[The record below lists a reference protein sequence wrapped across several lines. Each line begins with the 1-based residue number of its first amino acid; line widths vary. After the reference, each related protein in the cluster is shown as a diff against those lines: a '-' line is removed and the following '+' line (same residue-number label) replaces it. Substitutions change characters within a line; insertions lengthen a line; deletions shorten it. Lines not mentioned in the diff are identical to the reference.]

1 MPNQKKED
9 TIQSIREKLS
19 SAEAVVFSDYRGL
32 SATNIEKLRNL
43 LQEKGGSLHIYK
55 NTLVKIALEREEYE
69 ESLDDTLTGP
79 TAVLF
84 AHENLVDV
92 LGALTSFAKENELPT
107 IKSGYYGKS
116 AISGGKVTAIA
127 KLPPLPVLH
136 AQLLGQLNAPISG
149 FVYQLNGMLSKLVW
163 TLNAVKDAKEKVN

>member
-19 SAEAVVFSDYRGL
+19 TAEAVVFSDYRGL
-32 SATNIEKLRNL
+32 SATNMEKLRNL
-43 LQEKGGSLHIYK
+43 LEEKGGSLHIFK
-55 NTLVKIALEREEYE
+55 NTLVKLALEREEYE
-69 ESLDDTLTGP
+69 QPVEDTLGGP

-92 LGALTSFAKENELPT
+92 FGALTEFAKENELPT

-116 AISGGKVTAIA
+116 AISSEKVASIA
-127 KLPPLPVLH
+127 KLPPLPVLQ
-136 AQLLGQLNAPISG
+136 AQFLGQLNAPISG

-163 TLNAVKDAKEKVN
+163 TLNAVKAAKE